1 MQLNI
6 AELSW
11 EEVKQYIYPS
21 DGSLPDI
28 YVLNTTYDDWRRWA
42 AWVNATYPVRFR
54 DTNQQEHA
62 SIDTEAVLSYWQ
74 GDRLGD
80 MPFASIWVGNVQLN
94 CFFLAED
101 SLDGDINPQDIQSI
115 EDHQALL
122 KYLANVS
129 RLLGKEI
136 VMLDEGTRSSTTAQ
150 FEPAPL
156 LFVIQDQ
163 VHTNAYWRST

>member
-21 DGSLPDI
+21 GGSFPDI
-28 YVLNTTYDDWRRWA
+28 YVLHTTYDDWRKWG

-54 DTNQQEHA
+54 DTSQQEHA
-62 SIDTEAVLSYWQ
+62 RIDMEAVLAYWQ
-74 GDRLGD
+74 GDRLGA
-80 MPFASIWVGNVQLN
+80 MPFASIWVGKVQLN

-101 SLDGDINPQDIQSI
+101 SLDVDINPQDIQSV
-115 EDHQALL
+115 EDHQVLL
-122 KYLANVS
+122 KYLSNVS
-129 RLLGKEI
+129 YLLAKEI
-136 VMLDEGTRSSTTAQ
+136 VMLDEGTRISATDQ

-156 LFVIQDQ
+156 LVVTQDR
-163 VHTNAYWRST
+163 VYTSAYWRST